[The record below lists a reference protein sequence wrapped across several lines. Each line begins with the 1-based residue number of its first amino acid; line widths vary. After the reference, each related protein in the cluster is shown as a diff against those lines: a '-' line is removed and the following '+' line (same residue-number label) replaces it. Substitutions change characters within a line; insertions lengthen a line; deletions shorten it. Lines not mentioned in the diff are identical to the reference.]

1 MKNQSFISSLVD
13 RALIALISRPAV
25 QIALLERFAAKNTS
39 DLRYEQLRSGVG
51 ACEDR
56 INVVEND
63 IGSLQSEVEKLES
76 SFEGI
81 EGSDFVTDKNLDEAL
96 SDFDFSDAIKDCL
109 RNVPFS
115 EFIEVD
121 ELADEIVGEISE
133 RRQLLDQLDEAL
145 VERRATLAA
154 AGGAK

>member
-1 MKNQSFISSLVD
+1 MKYFSISSLVD

-25 QIALLERFAAKNTS
+25 QVALLERFAAKNTS
-39 DLRYEQLRSGVG
+39 DLRYEQLHAASLAASASLLDLDASVG
-51 ACEDR
+51 
-56 INVVEND
+56 
-63 IGSLQSEVEKLES
+63 GLSSEVEKLES
-76 SFEGI
+76 SLEDL
-81 EGSDFVTDKNLDEAL
+81 EGSDFVTDQNLDEAL
-96 SDFDFSDAIKDCL
+96 SAFDFSDAIKDCF